1 MSSIVRSSGFLW
13 CAVCG
18 FYFGIHEGFPQ
29 KKLRSLHTMQVS
41 TKLFCLLI
49 FGIEMQTVQVLWAL
63 LSLHTAQ
70 LIYKLDWS
78 PNYKLVTASSFTSSC
93 QTSRRAKGFRISKS
107 QLWSAVDLL
116 LLFSGLFYVSAECFS
131 WVYYSHCRLV
141 FSGTQHPVA
150 GRMAGRTAWVNCA
163 WMRYANHQSCIF
175 ISWHLLTF
183 GAFLFIQVLIVQQ
196 INTVNI
202 EQD

>member
-1 MSSIVRSSGFLW
+1 MR
-13 CAVCG
+13 
-18 FYFGIHEGFPQ
+18 
-29 KKLRSLHTMQVS
+29 VS
-41 TKLFCLLI
+41 TKLFC
-49 FGIEMQTVQVLWAL
+49 QTVNFRDWNANSSGFVSSVLGSHSSVDL
-63 LSLHTAQ
+63 QIRPLSKLQACDGVF
-70 LIYKLDWS
+70 IYKFLSDIKKGKRFL
-78 PNYKLVTASSFTSSC
+78 NLQKTSMIC
-93 QTSRRAKGFRISKS
+93 CC
-107 QLWSAVDLL
+107 SAVDLL
-116 LLFSGLFYVSAECFS
+116 LICCCCSLVCFTCFS

-150 GRMAGRTAWVNCA
+150 GRMAGRTAWLNCA

>member
-1 MSSIVRSSGFLW
+1 MRV
-13 CAVCG
+13 
-18 FYFGIHEGFPQ
+18 P
-29 KKLRSLHTMQVS
+29 
-41 TKLFCLLI
+41 TKLFC
-49 FGIEMQTVQVLWAL
+49 QTVNFRYWNANSSGFVSSAL
-63 LSLHTAQ
+63 TSHSSVDLQIRLISKLQAHDGVF
-70 LIYKLDWS
+70 IYKFLSVIKKDKRFLNLQKPSMICCFRFEWIDPF
-78 PNYKLVTASSFTSSC
+78 PNNSSVS
-93 QTSRRAKGFRISKS
+93 
-107 QLWSAVDLL
+107 VE
-116 LLFSGLFYVSAECFS
+116 FSGLFYVSIECFS

-150 GRMAGRTAWVNCA
+150 GRMAARTVWVNCA

-183 GAFLFIQVLIVQQ
+183 CAFLFIQVLIVQQ